1 MEAAIEDH
9 VPSIGLMQPT
19 HLVILSAALLAPAC
33 ALTSPETIDLET
45 AVSELGGPNCTAT
58 KVEPGLFS
66 TDADEGRLVFSLD
79 GRDAYFH
86 RVISGL
92 GERLF
97 ESHRSGG
104 AWSSPVQ
111 VAFSSGY
118 VEFDPFISLDGNTLY
133 YVSFRPVPG
142 SVLPRGDGDLWK
154 VQRTATGWG
163 TPTYLADVNS
173 ASNDFF
179 PSVTA
184 DGTLYFNSDRP
195 GGAGAWD
202 IYTARR
208 HGGGFSGPTPLRGAV
223 NTEIWEYNPSPSPL
237 GTVLAFASLDPDPAA
252 PYSDVFFSVR
262 IGGKYSARVDAGPC
276 VNTLDEEYHPTLD
289 VARNRL
295 IFVRRDPFDPTF
307 NGDFYQVPLVGSLWS
322 H

>member
-1 MEAAIEDH
+1 
-9 VPSIGLMQPT
+9 MQLTPIVILG
-19 HLVILSAALLAPAC
+19 LVIPAC
-33 ALTSPETIDLET
+33 ALTSETAELES
-45 AVSELGGPNCTAT
+45 AVSELGGTSCTAT
-58 KVEPGLFS
+58 KVEPGVFS
-66 TDADEGRLVFSLD
+66 TSADEGRLVFSLN

-86 RVISGL
+86 RVIPGL

-97 ESHRSGG
+97 ESHRTSG
-104 AWSSPVQ
+104 AWSTPVE
-111 VAFSSGY
+111 VPFSSGF

-142 SVLPRGDGDLWK
+142 AVLPRGDGDLWK
-154 VQRTATGWG
+154 VERTAHGWG
-163 TPTYLADVNS
+163 TPSYLTDVNTE
-173 ASNDFF
+173 ANEFF
-179 PSVTA
+179 PSLTA

-195 GGAGAWD
+195 GGPGAWD

-208 HGGGFSGPTPLRGAV
+208 RGAGFHAPQPLRGSV
-223 NTEIWEYNPSPSPL
+223 NSSIWEFNPSPSPL
-237 GTVLAFASLDPDPAA
+237 GALLAFASLDPDPAA
-252 PYSDVFFSVR
+252 PYSDVFFAAR
-262 IGGKYSARVDAGPC
+262 TGAGYSERVDAGPC

-289 VARNRL
+289 IARNRL